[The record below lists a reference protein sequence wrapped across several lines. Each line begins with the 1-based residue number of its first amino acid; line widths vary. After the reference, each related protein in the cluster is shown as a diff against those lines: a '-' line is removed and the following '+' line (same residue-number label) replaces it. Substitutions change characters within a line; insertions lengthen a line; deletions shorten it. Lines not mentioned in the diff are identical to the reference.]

1 MIGGCIIELH
11 IELDVQCSLHS
22 HLVLYF
28 LLSERRRDQVLYLLC
43 ILD

>member
-1 MIGGCIIELH
+1 MIGGRIIELH
-11 IELDVQCSLHS
+11 IELDVQCFLHC

-28 LLSERRRDQVLYLLC
+28 LLSECRRDQVLYLLC